1 MNEKMKVNNI
11 KGKLIGFYQAKKRL
25 VWIGG
30 AVLLILAAVLV
41 IFLLREDEV
50 LENVQYA
57 RVVRGSI
64 TESIEEVGYV
74 EAQPSTVITWQAGG
88 IVGEFDL
95 QIGDQVKKD
104 NVLME
109 LELSSWPNESLE
121 AKTSLLDAQVELE
134 NMIIADSDFQ
144 TTLQTLSDAEW
155 NLIDKKADRDAWNYG
170 GSSDERIDS
179 VRTHYDE
186 TEKVKWE
193 LEAEY
198 EALRKTLDEDD
209 PALVEAFE
217 ALQDAVD
224 ERYIYLRALNQIL
237 MHPYTIEVETDFIE
251 YEQAKDAVEQARA
264 EYNRLVDNSQEVE
277 AAKANVQAFQNTV
290 NMAKIIA
297 PFDGTVTEISTMPGE
312 MITNGTRAVQIDNLE
327 NLVVNVDVSEIEI
340 SKVEIGHPVVI
351 TFDALP
357 YQEFSGS
364 VSGVSSAGTDDSG
377 TVEFHV
383 IVTIEDADES
393 VKPGFTAVVSIITS
407 QTEDVLLV
415 PNQALMDK
423 KGNNIVMVSGQDGV
437 PIPVRV
443 EVGTS
448 SEAFTEIISGDIEEG
463 DQLKVVVNVSEDV
476 FGGGFGMMGGMRQIT
491 GGGDGRPPD
500 RE

>member
-1 MNEKMKVNNI
+1 MNVNNI
-11 KGKLIGFYQAKKRL
+11 KEKLIDFYKEKKRL

-41 IFLLREDEV
+41 IFFTRKNPDE
-50 LENVQYA
+50 EKVQY
-57 RVVRGSI
+57 VLVSRGSI
-64 TESIEEVGYV
+64 MESIGEVGYV
-74 EAQPSTVITWQAGG
+74 EAQPSAVITWQAGG

-104 NVLME
+104 DVLME
-109 LELSSWPNESLE
+109 LELSSWPNESLQ

-134 NMIIADSDFQ
+134 TMISADSDFQ
-144 TTLQTLSDAEW
+144 TALQTLSDAEW

-179 VRTHYDE
+179 VRAHYDE
-186 TEKVKWE
+186 TERVRWE

-198 EALRKTLDEDD
+198 DALRKTLDEDD
-209 PALVEAFE
+209 PALIEAFE

-264 EYNRLVDNSQEVE
+264 EFNRLVDNSQEVE
-277 AAKANVQAFQNTV
+277 AAEANVQAFQNTV

-297 PFDGTVTEISTMPGE
+297 PFDGTVTEISTLPGE
-312 MITNGTRAVQIDNLE
+312 MITSGTRAVQIDNLD
-327 NLVVNVDVSEIEI
+327 NLVVKVDVSEIDI
-340 SKVEIGHPVVI
+340 SKVEIGYPVVV
-351 TFDALP
+351 TLDALP
-357 YQEFSGS
+357 YQEFRGS

-383 IVTIEDADES
+383 VVTIEDADES
-393 VKPGFTAVVSIITS
+393 VKPGFTAVASIITS
-407 QTEDVLLV
+407 QVDDTLLV
-415 PNQALMDK
+415 PSKALSGKNGRNMVMAVSEDDNTK
-423 KGNNIVMVSGQDGV
+423 KVM
-437 PIPVRV
+437 V
-443 EVGTS
+443 EVGAS

-463 DQLKVVVNVSEDV
+463 DQLVVVVNASEDM
-476 FGGGFGMMGGMRQIT
+476 FGGGFGMMGGMRQINR
-491 GGGDGRPPD
+491 GGGSRPPD
-500 RE
+500 